1 MNFAKLFR
9 ITFLRTVTTTAF
21 LYIDHYYALRRKVFD
36 LEIRWGP
43 PAVNI
48 QQCQGHCDAL
58 RNVIPFVQFNPI
70 QDGPFWGYSRMGGGK
85 KTTLPNIP

>member
-9 ITFLRTVTTTAF
+9 ITFLQTVTTTAF

-43 PAVNI
+43 PSVNI

-58 RNVIPFVQFNPI
+58 RNVVPFVQFNPI
-70 QDGPFWGYSRMGGGK
+70 QDRPFWATHGWERGGGQK
-85 KTTLPNIP
+85 DHPP